1 MPVERNG
8 FEGWWECPQLG
19 SLSNP
24 LTAVHLKNLY
34 FLEGGKTAGNSILIE
49 YSGQCLI
56 VDCQMESP
64 SSGVRLHSVN
74 TIEFERSG
82 SPGRFCEPHAN
93 AAAVRPRL

>member
-1 MPVERNG
+1 VGPASARGGEPGDPTTVIRELRV
-8 FEGWWECPQLG
+8 LG

-34 FLEGGKTAGNSILIE
+34 FLEGGKTAGNSILIQ
-49 YSGQCLI
+49 YSSQCLI

-74 TIEFERSG
+74 TVEFER
-82 SPGRFCEPHAN
+82 
-93 AAAVRPRL
+93 RL